1 MRLCSNLVG
10 ISLHAKRTM
19 RREQLDILFYF
30 FLPKVTLLSED
41 KLGARQTFLEHADD
55 RDEHF
60 TGDAV
65 VELCEVFQVHVLL
78 LSRKDSGDELVD
90 LSLV

>member
-1 MRLCSNLVG
+1 MRLCCNLVG

-19 RREQLDILFYF
+19 RREQLYILFHF
-30 FLPKVTLLSED
+30 FLPKVTLLGED
-41 KLGARQTFLEHADD
+41 KLGARQTFLEHAND

-65 VELCEVFQVHVLL
+65 VEFCEVFQVQIFL

>member
-1 MRLCSNLVG
+1 MC
-10 ISLHAKRTM
+10 
-19 RREQLDILFYF
+19 REQLDILFYF

-60 TGDAV
+60 T
-65 VELCEVFQVHVLL
+65 ETLL
-78 LSRKDSGDELVD
+78 LNSVKSFRFRFFC
-90 LSLV
+90 